1 MKTLGSEAAATNPQG
16 AQPVIIFQQPQH
28 CPSKMAA
35 AWNIALIGTH
45 PASAGCGVGGVM
57 VDFASERAGT
67 DDVWVYTTYETRVSE
82 DPEACANCMADAILP
97 ETGIRA
103 LPDQACSGPVWRR
116 CRRVCY
122 VPCSSS

>member
-1 MKTLGSEAAATNPQG
+1 MPQDNWAIFMKTLGSEAAATNPQG

-67 DDVWVYTTYETRVSE
+67 DDVWVYTTYETRMPFYLKRGFVHCQTKRAP
-82 DPEACANCMADAILP
+82 DLYGGDAD
-97 ETGIRA
+97 EFVMFRA
-103 LPDQACSGPVWRR
+103 AVRDS
-116 CRRVCY
+116 
-122 VPCSSS
+122 